1 VANIEKALSSLEG
14 IKRVSVNFANEKA
27 YLTYNP
33 EKIKLSK
40 IVSIIKRTGYKAEVE
55 EKFGHKYHKHQD
67 YNQSAGLRTYKLLF
81 ASFVA
86 LLLLSS
92 TISGYRL
99 NHFLVGVLTLL
110 VMMLSGSEFYIAGIL
125 PFILRGRANM
135 NTLIALGTLAAFIYS
150 AYNIFF
156 APGEP
161 LYFETAVFIIT
172 LILLGRYLETVAKSR
187 TKEAIAKLLRL
198 GAKKARLVINGEER
212 MIAVEKVRAGDILR
226 VKPGEKI
233 PVDGKIVSGYSTV
246 DESIVTGE
254 SVPVEKEEGDQVIG
268 ASINGQG
275 SFTFEA
281 KKVGEEMMLNQIA
294 KMVEQAQASKAPI
307 QRLVDLVSLYFVWA
321 VVMLAIITFLVWYF
335 SLDAGLAGSIIPAVS
350 VLVIACPCAL
360 GLATPTSIIVGT
372 GRGASN
378 GILIKDA
385 SSLEKMAKIGTLV
398 FDKTGTITAGKPE
411 VVKIKSSGGDQRK
424 IISTIASVESV
435 SEHPLA
441 DSVIKYAE
449 ANAIKFDKP
458 NDFKSVRGEGVE
470 ARVGGRKV
478 IVGKKDFVLE
488 NGGELASYL
497 IETGEKWQ
505 NQAKSVIWGWVEDEG
520 GLVLAIEDPI
530 KETSKRAIRLLK
542 QKNIEPILLTGDNR
556 QVAERVAEELNI
568 KKVYAQ
574 VTPEEKLNKITKIKR
589 EQNGLVAMAGDG
601 INDAPALAASD
612 IGWAMGTGADVAI
625 ESGEVVLVKGDLLKV
640 VEAINLSQKTNVNIK
655 QNLFWAFIYNIIAIP
670 LAAAG
675 YLNPVIASAAMA
687 FSSISVVLNA
697 LRLKKI
703 DLNR

>member
-1 VANIEKALSSLEG
+1 
-14 IKRVSVNFANEKA
+14 
-27 YLTYNP
+27 
-33 EKIKLSK
+33 
-40 IVSIIKRTGYKAEVE
+40 
-55 EKFGHKYHKHQD
+55 
-67 YNQSAGLRTYKLLF
+67 
-81 ASFVA
+81 
-86 LLLLSS
+86 
-92 TISGYRL
+92 
-99 NHFLVGVLTLL
+99 
-110 VMMLSGSEFYIAGIL
+110 
-125 PFILRGRANM
+125 
-135 NTLIALGTLAAFIYS
+135 
-150 AYNIFF
+150 
-156 APGEP
+156 
-161 LYFETAVFIIT
+161 
-172 LILLGRYLETVAKSR
+172 
-187 TKEAIAKLLRL
+187 
-198 GAKKARLVINGEER
+198 
-212 MIAVEKVRAGDILR
+212 
-226 VKPGEKI
+226 
-233 PVDGKIVSGYSTV
+233 
-246 DESIVTGE
+246 
-254 SVPVEKEEGDQVIG
+254 
-268 ASINGQG
+268 
-275 SFTFEA
+275 
-281 KKVGEEMMLNQIA
+281 
-294 KMVEQAQASKAPI
+294 
-307 QRLVDLVSLYFVWA
+307 LVDLVSLYFVWA
-321 VVMLAIITFLVWYF
+321 VVLFAAITFLIWYF
-335 SLDAGLAGSIIPAVS
+335 GLSAGLAGSIIPAVS

-505 NQAKSVIWGWVEDEG
+505 NQAKSVIWGWVEDES

>member
-1 VANIEKALSSLEG
+1 
-14 IKRVSVNFANEKA
+14 
-27 YLTYNP
+27 
-33 EKIKLSK
+33 
-40 IVSIIKRTGYKAEVE
+40 
-55 EKFGHKYHKHQD
+55 
-67 YNQSAGLRTYKLLF
+67 LLF
-81 ASFVA
+81 ASFVV

-505 NQAKSVIWGWVEDEG
+505 NQAKSVIWGWVEDES